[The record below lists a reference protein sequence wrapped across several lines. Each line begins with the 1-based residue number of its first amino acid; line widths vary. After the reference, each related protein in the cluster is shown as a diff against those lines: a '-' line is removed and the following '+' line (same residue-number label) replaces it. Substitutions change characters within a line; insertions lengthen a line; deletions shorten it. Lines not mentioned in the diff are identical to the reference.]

1 MDFKEIHRTPQWKV
15 SKAPETPSPYQSV
28 YFNVCKHLKC
38 LYIYIY
44 LTMLLF
50 NFLTKSKQMKII
62 GSTCAKGR
70 RVKKE
75 HQPVTK
81 NQPLQRT
88 FCSSNDSQYLE
99 VALRGFL
106 FFWKSRFFVTRRTRA
121 SRLLMLA
128 HTESSWHFYF
138 FFPPGNR
145 CFWLWQALFFYIAS
159 QDWGRLFRSKYSDL
173 YFFKEQLNIYH
184 EDIHQAFHHF
194 ASLLQM
200 WWAGTGSWHVSNL
213 DITRRLVLLWWEY

>member
-1 MDFKEIHRTPQWKV
+1 M
-15 SKAPETPSPYQSV
+15 
-28 YFNVCKHLKC
+28 
-38 LYIYIY
+38 
-44 LTMLLF
+44 TMLLF

-106 FFWKSRFFVTRRTRA
+106 FF
-121 SRLLMLA
+121 
-128 HTESSWHFYF
+128 
-138 FFPPGNR
+138 
-145 CFWLWQALFFYIAS
+145 
-159 QDWGRLFRSKYSDL
+159 
-173 YFFKEQLNIYH
+173 
-184 EDIHQAFHHF
+184 
-194 ASLLQM
+194 
-200 WWAGTGSWHVSNL
+200 
-213 DITRRLVLLWWEY
+213 